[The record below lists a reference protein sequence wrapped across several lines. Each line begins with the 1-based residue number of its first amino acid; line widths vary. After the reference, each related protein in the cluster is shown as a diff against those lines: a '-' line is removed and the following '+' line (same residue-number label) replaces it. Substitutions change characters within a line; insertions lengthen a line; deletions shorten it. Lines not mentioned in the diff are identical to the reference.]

1 MCFAIGF
8 ERNLKREPV
17 SAPDNAHTAGDQR
30 RSRCRKDGRRSE
42 CAEIAESC
50 RRHGSINTENKG
62 CAPPILIQRACETCF
77 GVQTYNQ
84 GDQHMSIQQK
94 CFRHLLSASKQ
105 TCKRGEAHLAP
116 LQYGQLRL
124 WTRGFVI
131 LMYFMSLA
139 IVTQIKWA
147 TLLARFIRFRIFYV
161 NERLLLVEDTVS
173 YLWCWADTLR
183 LDSLG
188 GKEKKRAGPSFFYFS
203 VFISRGINN

>member
-1 MCFAIGF
+1 MKKIYIYFQLALCIFQTQSKMCLAVGF
-8 ERNLKREPV
+8 EHNLKRIPV
-17 SAPDNAHTAGDQR
+17 SAAGNAHTAGDQR

-105 TCKRGEAHLAP
+105 TCKRGGAS
-116 LQYGQLRL
+116 
-124 WTRGFVI
+124 T
-131 LMYFMSLA
+131 A
-139 IVTQIKWA
+139 IQAVA
-147 TLLARFIRFRIFYV
+147 TLDAGIRHFDVFHVFSHRNADQVSHFI
-161 NERLLLVEDTVS
+161 
-173 YLWCWADTLR
+173 
-183 LDSLG
+183 G
-188 GKEKKRAGPSFFYFS
+188 
-203 VFISRGINN
+203 